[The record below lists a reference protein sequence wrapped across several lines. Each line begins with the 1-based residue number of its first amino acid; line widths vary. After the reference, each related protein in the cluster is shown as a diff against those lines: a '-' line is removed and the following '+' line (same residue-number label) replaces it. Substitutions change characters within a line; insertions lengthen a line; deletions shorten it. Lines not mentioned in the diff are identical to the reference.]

1 MSTNDAVIVSALR
14 TPVGKAFKGSFV
26 GTRPEE
32 LGTALIK
39 EILNRHQALN
49 PQEIDDIILGCA
61 FPEGV
66 QGLNLARIVALQAGL
81 PDCVPAYTVNRLC
94 ASSLQAIVNAVL
106 EIQSRQAEIVL
117 AGGIEMMSYGSL
129 PGIAFFPSPEL
140 IQNRPHVFLPMGL
153 TAENVATQYNISR
166 TEQDEFACRSH
177 QLACLAIKQ
186 GTFIP
191 EIVPIHVKHKSFID
205 GKLQE
210 KSFIV
215 SQDEGP
221 RADTNLENLSRL
233 KPVFKEGG
241 SITAG
246 NSSQMSDG
254 AAMVLVMSA
263 RKAQQLNLKPLA
275 RLVAYAVGGVAPEI
289 MGIGPTIAIPKVL
302 QKAKLTLKDIDL
314 IELNEAFAAQA
325 LAVIKQLN
333 LDIEKVNVNGGAIAL
348 GHPLGATGAKLT
360 THLLHE
366 MSRRQ
371 ARYGIVTMCV
381 GVGMGAAA
389 IFENIS

>member
-1 MSTNDAVIVSALR
+1 MNPNEAVIVSALR

-32 LGTALIK
+32 LGTALIQETLKRHK
-39 EILNRHQALN
+39 ELN
-49 PQEIDDIILGCA
+49 PLEIDDVILGCA

-81 PDCVPAYTVNRLC
+81 PDSVPAYTVNRLC

-106 EIQSRQAEIVL
+106 EIQSGQAEIVL

-129 PGIAFFPSPEL
+129 PGIAFLPSPEL
-140 IQNRPHVFLPMGL
+140 IQKRPQVFLPMGL
-153 TAENVATQYNISR
+153 TAENVAAQYNISR

-177 QLACLAIKQ
+177 QRACNAINQ
-186 GTFIP
+186 GAFIA
-191 EIVPIHVKHKSFID
+191 EIVPIHVKHKLVID

-221 RADTNLENLSRL
+221 RSDTTLETLSRL

-241 SITAG
+241 SVTAG

-254 AAMVLVMSA
+254 AAMILVMSA
-263 RKAQQLNLKPLA
+263 HKAQQLGIKPLA
-275 RLVAYAVGGVAPEI
+275 RLVAYAVGGVAPEV
-289 MGIGPTIAIPKVL
+289 MGIGPTQAIPKVL
-302 QKAKLTLKDIDL
+302 QKAKLTLNDIDL

-325 LAVIKQLN
+325 LAVIKLLK
-333 LDIEKVNVNGGAIAL
+333 LDLEKVNVNGGAIAL

-360 THLLHE
+360 TQLLHE
-366 MSRRQ
+366 MNRRQ
-371 ARYGIVTMCV
+371 ARYGIVTMCI
-381 GVGMGAAA
+381 GIGMGAAA

>member
-1 MSTNDAVIVSALR
+1 VNPNEAVIVSALR

-32 LGTALIK
+32 LGTALIQETLKRHK
-39 EILNRHQALN
+39 ELN
-49 PQEIDDIILGCA
+49 PLEIDDVILGCA

-81 PDCVPAYTVNRLC
+81 PDSVPAYTVNRLC

-106 EIQSRQAEIVL
+106 EIQSGQAEIVL

-129 PGIAFFPSPEL
+129 PGIAFLPSPEL
-140 IQNRPHVFLPMGL
+140 IQKRPQVFLPMGL
-153 TAENVATQYNISR
+153 TAENVAAQYNISR

-177 QLACLAIKQ
+177 QRACNAINQ
-186 GTFIP
+186 GAFIA
-191 EIVPIHVKHKSFID
+191 EIVPIHVKHKLVID

-221 RADTNLENLSRL
+221 RSDTTLETLSRL

-241 SITAG
+241 SVTAG

-254 AAMVLVMSA
+254 AAMILVMSA
-263 RKAQQLNLKPLA
+263 HKAQQLGIKPLA
-275 RLVAYAVGGVAPEI
+275 RLVAYAVGGVAPEV
-289 MGIGPTIAIPKVL
+289 MGIGPTQAIPKVL
-302 QKAKLTLKDIDL
+302 QKAKLTLNDIDL

-325 LAVIKQLN
+325 LAVIKLLK
-333 LDIEKVNVNGGAIAL
+333 LDLEKVNVNGGAIAL

-360 THLLHE
+360 TQLLHE
-366 MSRRQ
+366 MNRRQ
-371 ARYGIVTMCV
+371 ARYGIVTMCI
-381 GVGMGAAA
+381 GIGMGAAA

>member
-1 MSTNDAVIVSALR
+1 MNPNDAVIVSALR
-14 TPVGKAFKGSFV
+14 TPVGKALKGSFV
-26 GTRPEE
+26 GIRPEE
-32 LGTALIK
+32 LGTALIQETLKRHK
-39 EILNRHQALN
+39 ELN
-49 PQEIDDIILGCA
+49 PQEIDDVILGCA

-81 PDCVPAYTVNRLC
+81 PDSVPAYTVNRLC
-94 ASSLQAIVNAVL
+94 ASSLQAIVNAAL
-106 EIQSRQAEIVL
+106 EIQAGQAEVVL

-140 IQNRPHVFLPMGL
+140 MQKRPHVFLPMGL
-153 TAENVATQYNISR
+153 TAENVAAQYNISR

-177 QLACLAIKQ
+177 QRACNAINQ
-186 GTFIP
+186 GTFIA
-191 EIVPIHVKHKSFID
+191 EIVPIHVKHKLVID

-221 RADTNLENLSRL
+221 RSDTTLEALSRL

-241 SITAG
+241 SVTAG

-254 AAMVLVMSA
+254 AAMILVMSA
-263 RKAQQLNLKPLA
+263 HKAQQLGIKPLA

-289 MGIGPTIAIPKVL
+289 MGIGPTQAIPKVL
-302 QKAKLTLKDIDL
+302 QKAKLTLNDIDL

-325 LAVIKQLN
+325 LAVIKLLK

-360 THLLHE
+360 TQLLHE
-366 MSRRQ
+366 LNRRQ
-371 ARYGIVTMCV
+371 ARYGIVTMCI

-389 IFENIS
+389 IFENLS